1 MTRLC
6 IIALA
11 VTTFGAC
18 GKKDDSGG
26 KAGDK
31 ADKSGNGNASI
42 GTIDVA
48 AVNAAVPTELKDKI
62 VFEKRDFQIEQGRH
76 PTTYTLAAPKNWTQE
91 SKMFAHIK
99 GDDKAGFF
107 TTLQI
112 GADCDGECK
121 PKQWQ
126 QIADKNFFQPRKT
139 DGKVVKDTTTANTRS
154 MIVDVDK
161 NGVKTRDVVF
171 VWWSDGAKN
180 YHTCVASLDDS
191 IKEAAVAF
199 EKACSAVTIA
209 GDD

>member
-1 MTRLC
+1 MTRLG
-6 IIALA
+6 IITLAIAAL
-11 VTTFGAC
+11 GAC
-18 GKKDDSGG
+18 GKKDDGGG
-26 KAGDK
+26 KA
-31 ADKSGNGNASI
+31 ADKSAGNGNASI

-48 AVNAAVPTELKDKI
+48 ACNAAVPPELKDKI
-62 VFEKRDFQIEQGRH
+62 VFEKRDFKIEQGRH

-107 TTLQI
+107 TTLKI

-121 PKQWQ
+121 PKQWE
-126 QIADKNFFQPRKT
+126 QIADKNFFQPRKA
-139 DGKVVKDTTTANTRS
+139 DGKVVKDTASLGKRT

-161 NGVKTRDVVF
+161 SGVKSRDVV
-171 VWWSDGAKN
+171 VAWWTDGAKS

-191 IKEAAVAF
+191 IKDAAVAF
-199 EKACSAVTIA
+199 ETACSAVTID

>member
-1 MTRLC
+1 MTRLG

-11 VTTFGAC
+11 LATLGAC
-18 GKKDDSGG
+18 GKKDDGGG
-26 KAGDK
+26 KGGDK
-31 ADKSGNGNASI
+31 ADKGNGNASI

-48 AVNAAVPTELKDKI
+48 ACNAAVPAALKDKI
-62 VFEKRDFQIEQGRH
+62 VFDKRDFKIEQGRH

-107 TTLQI
+107 TELKI

-121 PKQWQ
+121 PKQWE
-126 QIADKNFFQPRKT
+126 QIADKNFFKPRA
-139 DGKVVKDTTTANTRS
+139 DGGKVAKDEKSAGKRV

-161 NGVKTRDVVF
+161 SGVKSTDIVVA
-171 VWWSDGAKN
+171 WWTDGAKN
-180 YHTCVASLDDS
+180 YHTCVASLDES
-191 IKEAAVAF
+191 IKDAAPAF
-199 EKACSAVTIA
+199 EKACQAVTID